1 LNALPIERGE
11 RSGGEQRPLAFSFL
25 FFYFFYFFSSSRFV
39 FLNRQVAK
47 HPLVPRL
54 KEQLLARRLPNM

>member
-1 LNALPIERGE
+1 LSVKREE
-11 RSGGEQRPLAFSFL
+11 QSGGEQRPLAFLFL
-25 FFYFFYFFSSSRFV
+25 FFIFYFFSSSRFV

-54 KEQLLARRLPNM
+54 KEQLLARRLPNV

>member
-1 LNALPIERGE
+1 MSSARL
-11 RSGGEQRPLAFSFL
+11 L
-25 FFYFFYFFSSSRFV
+25 FTFIFYFFIFFYFFSSSRFV

-54 KEQLLARRLPNM
+54 KEQLLARRLRNM